1 MRLII
6 LFLLLNSAI
15 SAQTTVLQAST
26 GVKTI
31 DQVISATLTGA
42 SKTAFDAAPQGK
54 PVLITEAELTAIN
67 NALEGEVKN
76 GSTELSNDPPRQGQD
91 TYGFLNEVIP
101 ANQVFYAFVYHGAD
115 FTGNAFF
122 VKVKTAIGVFGPYV
136 DHSLNADGHTRAGT
150 FLRVFIV
157 KGASIYPENRY
168 VSFFTGSA
176 VWRRGNDLGAR
187 FCDGDCPNPTT
198 ITNQVPYFNWYYAP
212 EEQ

>member
-1 MRLII
+1 MKSII
-6 LFLLLNSAI
+6 LIMLLSGSVA
-15 SAQTTVLQAST
+15 AQTTVLQT
-26 GVKTI
+26 YIGGQTI

-54 PVLITEAELTAIN
+54 PVLITEAEL
-67 NALEGEVKN
+67 NAVNAALQGTVKN

-101 ANQVFYAFVYHGAD
+101 ANQVFYAFAYHGAD

-122 VKVKTAIGVFGPYV
+122 VKVKTSVSSFGPYA
-136 DHSLNADGHTRAGT
+136 DHSLSADGHTRAGT

-157 KGASIYPENRY
+157 KGASIYSENRY

-176 VWRRGNDLGAR
+176 VWRRGDVSAR

-198 ITNQVPYFNWYYAP
+198 LTSQSPYFNWYYAP
-212 EEQ
+212 QEQ